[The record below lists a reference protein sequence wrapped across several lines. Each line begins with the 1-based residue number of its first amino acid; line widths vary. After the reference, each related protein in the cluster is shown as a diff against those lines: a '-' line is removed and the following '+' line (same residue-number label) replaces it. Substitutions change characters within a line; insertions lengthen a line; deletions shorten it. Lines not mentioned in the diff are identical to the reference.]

1 MQGLFGVERV
11 NDAKPTV
18 AGNQVCL
25 LIGLI
30 FIMWFLAASRAFS
43 VLLVELTGTAALR
56 KVEQKPTVAG
66 TRVMMKI
73 GLVFIMW
80 FFAASST
87 FSVLLEPHRH
97 RSPEE
102 GRAEGEVA
110 DIDTRS
116 NAGSD
121 AVAIE

>member
-1 MQGLFGVERV
+1 MPLSPPRIPPTQGLFGVERV

-25 LIGLI
+25 LSGLI
-30 FIMWFLAASRAFS
+30 FIMWFLAASRA
-43 VLLVELTGTAALR
+43 
-56 KVEQKPTVAG
+56 
-66 TRVMMKI
+66 
-73 GLVFIMW
+73 
-80 FFAASST
+80 